1 MTRLDRLRLEEND
14 DVVIA
19 NILGN
24 SLLDSAVI
32 QELAAELMAV
42 VADRP
47 TKLVVRFAEV
57 SRCSTEVI
65 NVLLQAKKRLLTD
78 GGDLHICEMTEGIR
92 HTFRILNLDGTVFAI
107 FETQEDAIG
116 AF

>member
-1 MTRLDRLRLEEND
+1 MTQPDRLRVEEKG
-14 DVVIA
+14 DVLVA
-19 NILGN
+19 NILGK

-32 QELAAELMAV
+32 RELSGELMAV

-47 TKLVVRFAEV
+47 HKLVVRFAEV

-78 GGDLHICEMTEGIR
+78 GGDLHICEMSESIR